1 DDVPIYQAV
10 RASIAI
16 PVIFKPINLHGM
28 RLVDGGV
35 TESVPT
41 GVLKKMG
48 AKKVIGIN
56 LGYSGQRRSEVD
68 NIWEIGSQSID
79 IMSYQIMKYRTEESD
94 YIINPHIYD
103 TGMMEVE
110 RIPELIER
118 GYQTVKN
125 SLYSINKA
133 INI

>member
-1 DDVPIYQAV
+1 
-10 RASIAI
+10 
-16 PVIFKPINLHGM
+16 
-28 RLVDGGV
+28 
-35 TESVPT
+35 
-41 GVLKKMG
+41 MG